1 MSLVVCTYD
10 KSPYHAKV
18 NEKIQW
24 DEELKWE
31 VQIYSVCIRFCKS
44 FGKFCLLVQKQMT
57 IEKG

>member
-24 DEELKWE
+24 DEELKLE
-31 VQIYSVCIRFCKS
+31 VQIYIVCVLDSVKVLGNS
-44 FGKFCLLVQKQMT
+44 VY
-57 IEKG
+57 